1 MEQSLKQALKGDKIS
16 YIYFIV
22 RLVITCI
29 GFIMTCFSLLAI
41 GMFLSKAS
49 AYPLPKNDDFGRFT
63 SGLGTFIG
71 VIGFVI
77 VAYCV
82 VVLTIGAAYSLV
94 PILFGLAMKRKFLT
108 TRNPKFIKSSLML
121 KCILLAFGI
130 IKDLSLIGLLLSEG
144 AWYIVLFAIVVL
156 VADAVI
162 LIFTVL
168 GYSDACKAVKNY
180 QFWLNT
186 NQIIRDYN

>member
-16 YIYFIV
+16 HIYFIV

-29 GFIMTCFSLLAI
+29 GFIMAGFSLLSI
-41 GMFLSKAS
+41 GVFLSKAFT
-49 AYPLPKNDDFGRFT
+49 YPMPTDDFGRFT
-63 SGLGTFIG
+63 SGLGAFIG

-77 VAYCV
+77 IVYCV
-82 VVLTIGAAYSLV
+82 VALVIGVAYSLV
-94 PILFGLAMKRKFLT
+94 PILFGLAMKKKFRT

-121 KCILLAFGI
+121 KCILLVFDVF
-130 IKDLSLIGLLLSEG
+130 KDLSLIGLLLSDG
-144 AWYIVLFAIVVL
+144 AWYIVLFVIVVL

-162 LIFTVL
+162 LIFTAL
-168 GYSDACKAVKNY
+168 GYSDACKAVKSY

-186 NQIIRDYN
+186 NQIVRNYN

>member
-16 YIYFIV
+16 HIYFIV

-29 GFIMTCFSLLAI
+29 GFIMAGFSLFAI
-41 GMFLSKAS
+41 GMFLGKAS
-49 AYPLPKNDDFGRFT
+49 TYPLPTNDFGRFT

-71 VIGFVI
+71 VIGFAI

-82 VVLTIGAAYSLV
+82 VVLAIGVAYSLV
-94 PILFGLAMKRKFLT
+94 PILFGLAMKKKFLT

-121 KCILLAFGI
+121 KCILLVFGVF
-130 IKDLSLIGLLLSEG
+130 KDLSLIGLLLSEG
-144 AWYIVLFAIVVL
+144 AWYLVLFAIAVL

-162 LIFTVL
+162 LTFTAL

-186 NQIIRDYN
+186 NQIVRNYN

>member
-1 MEQSLKQALKGDKIS
+1 MEQALKGDKIS
-16 YIYFIV
+16 HIYFII
-22 RLVITCI
+22 RLIITCI
-29 GFIMTCFSLLAI
+29 GFIMAGFSLLAI
-41 GMFLSKAS
+41 GMFLSKT
-49 AYPLPKNDDFGRFT
+49 YTYLMPINDFGQST
-63 SGLGTFIG
+63 SGLDAFIG

-82 VVLTIGAAYSLV
+82 VMLAIGVAYSLV
-94 PILFGLAMKRKFLT
+94 PILFGLAMKKKFLT

-121 KCILLAFGI
+121 KCILLVFGV

-144 AWYIVLFAIVVL
+144 AWYIVLFAIVILVAL

-162 LIFTVL
+162 LIFTAL
-168 GYSDACKAVKNY
+168 GYSDACKAVKVY

-186 NQIIRDYN
+186 NQTIRDYN

>member
-16 YIYFIV
+16 HIYFIV

-29 GFIMTCFSLLAI
+29 GSIMAGFSLLAI
-41 GMFLSKAS
+41 CMFLSKAFT
-49 AYPLPKNDDFGRFT
+49 YPMPTDDFGRFT
-63 SGLGTFIG
+63 SGLGAFIG
-71 VIGFVI
+71 VIGFAMV
-77 VAYCV
+77 VYCV
-82 VVLTIGAAYSLV
+82 VVLVIGVAYNLV
-94 PILFGLAMKRKFLT
+94 PILFGFAMKKKFLT

-121 KCILLAFGI
+121 KCILLVFGVF
-130 IKDLSLIGLLLSEG
+130 KDLSLIGLLLSEG
-144 AWYIVLFAIVVL
+144 AWYIVLFVIVVL
-156 VADAVI
+156 VADAAI
-162 LIFTVL
+162 LIFTAL